1 MAEAVEGKQRLT
13 AERLLEIVQSGEL
26 NEYKG
31 IAIQMLE
38 QYDSVQLL
46 SAALKLL
53 TGDKKDA
60 QVDLTPE
67 DPIRAKRRK
76 PDVRSGGRKPSGYSG
91 NRTSGSGGSGG
102 GYNRD
107 RNSSGGGRGGYN
119 RDRNSGSSTGGG
131 SREGGYNRDRKPRP
145 SNNEGRRPAKDSSF
159 E

>member
-1 MAEAVEGKQRLT
+1 MILFNCCQLPEAPDRRQ
-13 AERLLEIVQSGEL
+13 
-26 NEYKG
+26 
-31 IAIQMLE
+31 
-38 QYDSVQLL
+38 
-46 SAALKLL
+46 
-53 TGDKKDA
+53 KDA

-91 NRTSGSGGSGG
+91 NRSGG

-119 RDRNSGSSTGGG
+119 RDRNSSGGG